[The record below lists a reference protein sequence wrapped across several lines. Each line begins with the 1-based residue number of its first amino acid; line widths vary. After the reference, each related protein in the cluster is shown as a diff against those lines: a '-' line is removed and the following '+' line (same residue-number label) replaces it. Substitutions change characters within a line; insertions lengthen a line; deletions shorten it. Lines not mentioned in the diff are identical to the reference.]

1 VPESHS
7 GHLPVPYWRLSGFYA
22 FYFMV
27 VGGLVPYLGLYLQ
40 SLDFSAK
47 QIGFIASILML
58 TKIVAPNIWGW
69 LSVRSGK
76 RLKLIQLGCLL
87 AAISFAAIF
96 FNQSF
101 LWLAW
106 VIAVFTFFWNAVLA
120 QFEVVTL
127 DHLVEQPERYS
138 QIRVWGSLGFVAAVV
153 VLGWVFDRIAIT
165 YLPYFIFV
173 FTLLIWLS
181 SLSVKEASHRDH
193 PPSALGFRQI
203 LRQPAV
209 YYFLI
214 ASFLLQLS
222 HGPYYTFYSLYLES
236 YDYSR
241 TTIGLLWALGA
252 VAEIAVFL
260 VMHRLL
266 PRLGVGPLFI
276 WSLALTVG
284 RWLMIAFFPENTS
297 LVVFAQVLHAF
308 SFGTTHAVAMELVRQ
323 HFSGRHLGQGQAI
336 YLSVGFG
343 AGGALGAVGAGQLW
357 ASSPS
362 LTFVLAAVAA
372 ALALIAAWLGGRARS
387 S

>member
-1 VPESHS
+1 
-7 GHLPVPYWRLSGFYA
+7 
-22 FYFMV
+22 MV
-27 VGGLVPYLGLYLQ
+27 VGALVPYFGLYLQ
-40 SLDFSAK
+40 SLDYSAEE
-47 QIGFIASILML
+47 IGFVAAILML
-58 TKIVAPNIWGW
+58 TKVVAPNFWGW
-69 LSVRSGK
+69 LSERSGK

-87 AAISFAAIF
+87 AVFSFSAIF
-96 FNQSF
+96 FDQSF
-101 LWLAW
+101 LWLVW
-106 VIAVFTFFWNAVLA
+106 VITAFTFFWNAVLA

-127 DHLVEQPERYS
+127 DHLVERPERYS

-165 YLPYFIFV
+165 YLPHFIFF

-181 SLSVKEASHRDH
+181 SLSVKEASHREH
-193 PPSALGFRQI
+193 APSTLKFRQI

-241 TTIGLLWALGA
+241 TSIGLLWALGA

-260 VMHRLL
+260 VMHRLM

-276 WSLALTVG
+276 WSLALTVC
-284 RWLMIAFFPENTS
+284 RWLMIAFFPQNTP
-297 LVVFAQVLHAF
+297 LMVFAQVLHAF
-308 SFGTTHAVAMELVRQ
+308 SFGTTHAVAMELVRR
-323 HFSGRHLGQGQAI
+323 HFSGRHQGQGQAI

-343 AGGALGAVGAGQLW
+343 AGGAVGAVGAGQLW
-357 ASSPS
+357 ASNPS
-362 LTFVLAAVAA
+362 LTFMLAGLAAG
-372 ALALIAAWLGGRARS
+372 LAMLAAWLGVRARRS
-387 S
+387 

>member
-1 VPESHS
+1 
-7 GHLPVPYWRLSGFYA
+7 VPYWRLSGFYA

>member
-1 VPESHS
+1 MPESHS

>member
-1 VPESHS
+1 
-7 GHLPVPYWRLSGFYA
+7 VPYWRLSGFYA

-27 VGGLVPYLGLYLQ
+27 VGALVPYFGLYLQ
-40 SLDFSAK
+40 SLDFNAK

-58 TKIVAPNIWGW
+58 TKIIAPNIWGW
-69 LSVRSGK
+69 LSERSGK
-76 RLKLIQLGCLL
+76 RLKLIRLGCLL
-87 AAISFAAIF
+87 AVISFAAIF

-106 VIAVFTFFWNAVLA
+106 VITVFTFFWNAVLA

-138 QIRVWGSLGFVAAVV
+138 QIRVWGSLGFVAVV
-153 VLGWVFDRIAIT
+153 VALGWVFDRIAIT
-165 YLPYFIFV
+165 YLPHFIFV

-181 SLSVKEASHRDH
+181 SLSVKEASHREYA
-193 PPSALGFRQI
+193 PSALGFRQI
-203 LRQPAV
+203 LRKPAV

-260 VMHRLL
+260 VMHRLM

-276 WSLALTVG
+276 WSLALTVC
-284 RWLMIAFFPENTS
+284 RWMLIALFPEN
-297 LVVFAQVLHAF
+297 LPLMVFAQVLHAF

-343 AGGALGAVGAGQLW
+343 AGGAVGAVLAGQLW

-362 LTFVLAAVAA
+362 LTFTLAAVAA
-372 ALALIAAWLGGRARS
+372 ALALLAAWLGVRARS